1 MAGNERGGG
10 RRKGEKEKRRRMML
24 LLRRRK
30 SDHSPPFFSAKAL
43 RVNYIP
49 QLHQY
54 YRAHFHRERSS
65 QEERWN
71 GEGREKGVF
80 GGGGGFFFSRGESVH
95 VYSPMF
101 LGVRREKR
109 KGLYVRTFPNRI
121 LFSAADVRN

>member
-1 MAGNERGGG
+1 MAGNEREGKEE
-10 RRKGEKEKRRRMML
+10 RRKRRRMML

-43 RVNYIP
+43 RVYYIP
-49 QLHQY
+49 QLHQCTTEHISAGRDQAKKRDGMESGGKRGY
-54 YRAHFHRERSS
+54 L
-65 QEERWN
+65 EE
-71 GEGREKGVF
+71 EEA
-80 GGGGGFFFSRGESVH
+80 FFSRGESLYNVQ

-109 KGLYVRTFPNRI
+109 KGLYIHPPKPD